1 MCPMYHIDHIIR
13 EVNHPFDD
21 AAHTA
26 YVNGAYR
33 GADALGMLMQDFFC
47 HDPAQMHY
55 PELAERADFFKHKK
69 EGVNT
74 MCKIMQTL
82 QDEGR
87 AEGRAEGQLEMA
99 TNTALDMLRDHEP
112 MEKIIKYSRLSEERI
127 KELALQIH

>member
-1 MCPMYHIDHIIR
+1 MISSSKKLSLSALHKI
-13 EVNHPFDD
+13 FDD

-33 GADALGMLMQDFFC
+33 GADALGLLMQDFFC
-47 HDPAQMHY
+47 HDPAKMHY

-87 AEGRAEGQLEMA
+87 AEGLATGRNEMA
-99 TNTALDMLRDHEP
+99 TDTAMKMLRFNEP
-112 MEKIIKYSRLSEERI
+112 IEKIITYTNLSPERI
-127 KELALQIH
+127 AELAQQIR

>member
-1 MCPMYHIDHIIR
+1 
-13 EVNHPFDD
+13 
-21 AAHTA
+21 
-26 YVNGAYR
+26 
-33 GADALGMLMQDFFC
+33 
-47 HDPAQMHY
+47 MHY

-74 MCKIMQTL
+74 MCKIMQIL

-99 TNTALDMLRDHEP
+99 TNTALDMLRDNEP
-112 MEKIIKYSRLSEERI
+112 MEKIIKYSRLSEEQI

>member
-1 MCPMYHIDHIIR
+1 
-13 EVNHPFDD
+13 
-21 AAHTA
+21 
-26 YVNGAYR
+26 
-33 GADALGMLMQDFFC
+33 
-47 HDPAQMHY
+47 MHY

-82 QDEGR
+82 QD
-87 AEGRAEGQLEMA
+87 EGRAEGQLEMA

>member
-1 MCPMYHIDHIIR
+1 
-13 EVNHPFDD
+13 
-21 AAHTA
+21 
-26 YVNGAYR
+26 
-33 GADALGMLMQDFFC
+33 MQDFFC

-69 EGVNT
+69 EGVST

-82 QDEGR
+82 QEEGR

-112 MEKIIKYSRLSEERI
+112 MEKIIKYSRLSEEQI
-127 KELALQIH
+127 KELALQRT